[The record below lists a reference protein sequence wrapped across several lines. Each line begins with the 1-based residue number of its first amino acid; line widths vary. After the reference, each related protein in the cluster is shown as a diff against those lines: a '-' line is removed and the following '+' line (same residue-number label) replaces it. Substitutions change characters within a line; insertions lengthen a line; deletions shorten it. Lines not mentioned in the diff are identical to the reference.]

1 MKTACGSPCY
11 AAPEMISGKKYNG
24 LSVDIWSS
32 GVVLYAMVCGYLP
45 FENPDTSELY
55 KMIIKANYDLPKW
68 ISKSAESFLSKILN
82 PDPSLR
88 ATIEDIRS
96 HPWYNQVKQ
105 TDIQNQYKTLNKPVV
120 TALEDLGFNSVYI
133 QN

>member
-1 MKTACGSPCY
+1 
-11 AAPEMISGKKYNG
+11 MISGKRYNG

-32 GVVLYAMVCGYLP
+32 GVVLYAMICGYLP

-55 KMIIKANYDLPKW
+55 KMIIKAKYDLPKW
-68 ISKSAESFLSKILN
+68 ISKTGESFLSKILV
-82 PDPSLR
+82 PEPSQR

-96 HPWYNQVKQ
+96 HPWYNQVKPIN
-105 TDIQNQYKTLNKPVV
+105 IQNQYKNLNKPVV